1 MTHLKKSLA
10 VLLAFVMIFST
21 MSIAASA
28 FDATVDGGFDIGFTV
43 VMFRKDSTGNWIQTT
58 KAKPG
63 EELKAVLYIGSD
75 FYGSS
80 ANLPIVWDSE
90 YMSSKYEHGVN
101 ISSKIKYNGDYIV
114 ENGKNIASLYS
125 INANIYDETLKAQR
139 LTFLENYGVVER
151 GYFNTHDFLYT
162 LLMVREK
169 ENLQWNRDTWAV
181 EFEFTVND
189 NAYVRNSANYG
200 EVKVPT
206 ELACTPERAQ
216 LVAGTQYDF
225 FLDFPKGAPD
235 GTRADNT
242 SMYDY
247 NANLSTTPG
256 VISVFSDVKLNANG
270 GKFADNSASKNISGV
285 IGDTVTGL
293 FDNANVPTNGGKQFL
308 GWARTPDAENAM
320 TQEQLANFAYDYDE
334 QELFALWSDEVTNTS
349 WKYEVYKMVLVENG
363 DGTYRG
369 EYVQTPDYVS
379 PSTEVAVNTPINAPV
394 EPETGFVLDTEK
406 SVTGGVAQAG
416 SDNVLKVYYKRELHT
431 VTYYDEDGSIA
442 QKFTD
447 VPYGAPV
454 PAISDNNV
462 PTKEGHTLTWEP
474 TIPSRV
480 GTEDLAFTA
489 KFTPVTYTYTF
500 NANGGVFADGSVVKT
515 MLFNHGDATKAPDT
529 APTKEGY
536 VFTGWKQLDG
546 TAMPEKAVGD
556 LTLYAQY
563 EPATFTVSFD
573 SDGGSAVPSEDHKA
587 DEEIN
592 SFPTPTKD
600 NAIFVGWTYNGQRIS
615 YPFTMPASNI
625 TLKAAWEYM
634 GPITATLTYEFTGD
648 VPAGAETLLPAGGS
662 YEAGQNVTLADKPTF
677 DGYEFH
683 GWFYRGEQVSQI
695 MLPADGA
702 TVTGYWTEIPA
713 QKGTINFYD
722 GDKLLFTKTGNVGEQ
737 EAAPVPPT
745 KEGYTFVCWTD
756 ANGGEVTFPVTYTE
770 DTINVYAKWEASEL
784 TVTYYLAVGA
794 EDPLEVQT
802 YKTGDA
808 IIPATLPEG
817 SECDGWVDADGNPLP
832 AVMGTKSLVVY
843 PKNLTTKSY
852 NLTFDANGGHFG
864 DDETNT
870 SITSQVPY
878 GSEIKRPASPV
889 RDGYVFAGWE
899 PNVEAVMPNHDLTY
913 TAKWET
919 APVDGETYSAV
930 FLVDGEPHAQYVLK
944 EGDVI
949 PVPADP
955 QKFGYKFKGWEP
967 EVPSTMPA
975 HDVEFVA
982 TWEVDKEFVTVVI
995 GGVVISGAVI
1005 AAIAGIN
1012 ASIIAGIG
1020 IIGGII
1026 TITII
1031 AKNTYTVKYIV
1042 DGETYKTYKVLAGTK
1057 IPVPADPTKEG
1068 YVFDGWDPEVP
1079 DKMPAADQTF
1089 TAKWKAA
1096 ADDDIPATGSASAGL
1111 AAFGI
1116 ISAAAAAAY
1125 VITKKKKED

>member
-63 EELKAVLYIGSD
+63 EELKAVLFVDTDYYSNASTLAFAWNKD
-75 FYGSS
+75 Y
-80 ANLPIVWDSE
+80 
-90 YMSSKYEHGVN
+90 
-101 ISSKIKYNGDYIV
+101 ISSNLEYSINSFDKVKLNGDYASEV
-114 ENGKNIASLYS
+114 VSLYTQ
-125 INANIYDETLKAQR
+125 NAKLYSDVEKKNAFSFAEDYGY
-139 LTFLENYGVVER
+139 LEK
-151 GYFNTHDFLYT
+151 GYLDLHDILSVSVQQGGDTNF
-162 LLMVREK
+162 K
-169 ENLQWNRDTWAV
+169 WNGDTWAI
-181 EFEFTVND
+181 EINLTVND
-189 NAYVRNSANYG
+189 NAFVRNSANSG
-200 EVKVPT
+200 EVRVPD
-206 ELACTPERAQ
+206 ELAMSLDKANRM
-216 LVAGTQYDF
+216 AGTRYR
-225 FLDFPKGAPD
+225 FLINVPKGEEGGKAAEATPM
-235 GTRADNT
+235 R
-242 SMYDY
+242 MF
-247 NANLSTTPG
+247 NANITSTPG

-349 WKYEVYKMVLVENG
+349 WKYEVYKMVLVESG

-546 TAMPEKAVGD
+546 TAMPEKAIGD

-563 EPATFTVSFD
+563 EPDTFTVSFD
-573 SDGGSAVPSEDHKA
+573 SDGGSTVPSENHKA

-634 GPITATLTYEFTGD
+634 GPINATLTYEFTGD

-802 YKTGDA
+802 YETGDA
-808 IIPATLPEG
+808 IIPAALPEG
-817 SECDGWVDADGNPLP
+817 FECDGWVDADGNPLP

-843 PKNLTTKSY
+843 PKNLTPKSY

-870 SITSQVPY
+870 SITSQVLY
-878 GSEIKRPASPV
+878 GSEIKRPDSPV

-899 PNVEAVMPNHDLTY
+899 PNVEAEMPNHDLTY

-982 TWEVDKEFVTVVI
+982 TWEVDKEFVTVII
-995 GGVVISGAVI
+995 GGVVISGGVI

>member
-43 VMFRKDSTGNWIQTT
+43 VMFRKDSAGNWIQTT

-63 EELKAVLYIGSD
+63 EELKAVLFVDTDYYSNASTLAFAWNKD
-75 FYGSS
+75 Y
-80 ANLPIVWDSE
+80 
-90 YMSSKYEHGVN
+90 
-101 ISSKIKYNGDYIV
+101 ISSNLEYSINSFDKVKLNGDYASEV
-114 ENGKNIASLYS
+114 VSLYTQ
-125 INANIYDETLKAQR
+125 NAKLYSDVEKKNAFSFAEDYGY
-139 LTFLENYGVVER
+139 LEK
-151 GYFNTHDFLYT
+151 GYLDLHDILSVSVQQGGDTNF
-162 LLMVREK
+162 K
-169 ENLQWNRDTWAV
+169 WNGDTWAI
-181 EFEFTVND
+181 EINLTVND
-189 NAYVRNSANYG
+189 NAFVRNSANSG
-200 EVKVPT
+200 EVRVPD
-206 ELACTPERAQ
+206 EIAMSLDKANRM
-216 LVAGTQYDF
+216 AGTRYR
-225 FLDFPKGAPD
+225 FLINVPKGEEGGKAAKATPM
-235 GTRADNT
+235 R
-242 SMYDY
+242 MF
-247 NANLSTTPG
+247 NANITSTPG

-270 GKFADNSASKNISGV
+270 GKFADNSVSKNISGV

-500 NANGGVFADGSVVKT
+500 NANGGVFADGNVVKT

-600 NAIFVGWTYNGQRIS
+600 NAIFVGWIYNGQRIS

-648 VPAGAETLLPAGGS
+648 VPTGAETLLPAGGS

-802 YKTGDA
+802 YETGDA
-808 IIPATLPEG
+808 IIPAALPEG

-870 SITSQVPY
+870 SITSQVLY
-878 GSEIKRPASPV
+878 GSEIKRPDSPV

-899 PNVEAVMPNHDLTY
+899 PNVEAEMPNHDLTY

-930 FLVDGEPHAQYVLK
+930 FLVDGVPHAQYVLK

-982 TWEVDKEFVTVVI
+982 TWEVDKEFVTVII
-995 GGVVISGAVI
+995 GGVVISGGVI

>member
-63 EELKAVLYIGSD
+63 EELKAVLFVDTDYYSNASTLAFAWNKD
-75 FYGSS
+75 Y
-80 ANLPIVWDSE
+80 
-90 YMSSKYEHGVN
+90 
-101 ISSKIKYNGDYIV
+101 ISSNLEYSINSFDKVKLNGDYASEV
-114 ENGKNIASLYS
+114 VSLYTQ
-125 INANIYDETLKAQR
+125 NAKLYSDVEKKNAFSFAEDYGY
-139 LTFLENYGVVER
+139 LEK
-151 GYFNTHDFLYT
+151 GYLDLHDILSVSVQQGGDTNF
-162 LLMVREK
+162 K
-169 ENLQWNRDTWAV
+169 WNGDTWAI
-181 EFEFTVND
+181 EINLTVND
-189 NAYVRNSANYG
+189 NAFVRNSANSG
-200 EVKVPT
+200 EVRVPD
-206 ELACTPERAQ
+206 ELAMSLDKANRM
-216 LVAGTQYDF
+216 AGTRYR
-225 FLDFPKGAPD
+225 FLINVPKGEEGGKAAEATPM
-235 GTRADNT
+235 R
-242 SMYDY
+242 MF
-247 NANLSTTPG
+247 NANITSTPG

-293 FDNANVPTNGGKQFL
+293 FDNANVPTNSGKQFL

-546 TAMPEKAVGD
+546 TAMPEKATGD

-573 SDGGSAVPSEDHKA
+573 SDGGSTVPSEDHKA

-683 GWFYRGEQVSQI
+683 GWFYKGEQVSQI

-802 YKTGDA
+802 YETGDA
-808 IIPATLPEG
+808 IIPAALPEG
-817 SECDGWVDADGNPLP
+817 FECDGWVDADGNPLP

-843 PKNLTTKSY
+843 PKNLTPKSY

-870 SITSQVPY
+870 SITSQVLY
-878 GSEIKRPASPV
+878 GSEIKRPAPPV

-899 PNVEAVMPNHDLTY
+899 PNVEAEMPNHDLTY

-930 FLVDGEPHAQYVLK
+930 FLVDGVPHAQYVLK

-975 HDVEFVA
+975 HNVEFVA
-982 TWEVDKEFVTVVI
+982 TWEVDKEFITVVI
-995 GGVVISGAVI
+995 GGVVISGGVI

>member
-43 VMFRKDSTGNWIQTT
+43 VMFRKDSAGNWIQTT

-63 EELKAVLYIGSD
+63 EELKAVLFVDTDYYSNASTLAFAWNKD
-75 FYGSS
+75 Y
-80 ANLPIVWDSE
+80 
-90 YMSSKYEHGVN
+90 
-101 ISSKIKYNGDYIV
+101 ISSNLEYSINSFDKVKLNGDYASEV
-114 ENGKNIASLYS
+114 VSLYTQ
-125 INANIYDETLKAQR
+125 NAKLYSDVEKKNAFSFAEDYGY
-139 LTFLENYGVVER
+139 LEK
-151 GYFNTHDFLYT
+151 GYLDLHDILSVSVQQGGDTNF
-162 LLMVREK
+162 K
-169 ENLQWNRDTWAV
+169 WNGDTWAI
-181 EFEFTVND
+181 EINLTVND
-189 NAYVRNSANYG
+189 NAFVRNSANSG
-200 EVKVPT
+200 EVRVPD
-206 ELACTPERAQ
+206 ELAMSLDKANRM
-216 LVAGTQYDF
+216 AGTRYR
-225 FLDFPKGAPD
+225 FLINVPKGEEGGKAAEATPM
-235 GTRADNT
+235 R
-242 SMYDY
+242 MF
-247 NANLSTTPG
+247 NANITSTPG

-474 TIPSRV
+474 TIPARV

-500 NANGGVFADGSVVKT
+500 NANGGAFADGSVVKT

-634 GPITATLTYEFTGD
+634 GPINATLTYEFTGD
-648 VPAGAETLLPAGGS
+648 VPAGAEGLLPAGGS

-802 YKTGDA
+802 YETGDA
-808 IIPATLPEG
+808 IIPAALPEG
-817 SECDGWVDADGNPLP
+817 FECDGWVDADGNPLP

-843 PKNLTTKSY
+843 PKNLTPKSY

-870 SITSQVPY
+870 SITSQVLY
-878 GSEIKRPASPV
+878 GSEIKRPDSPV

-899 PNVEAVMPNHDLTY
+899 PNVEAEMPNHDLTY

-930 FLVDGEPHAQYVLK
+930 FLVDGVPHAQYVLK

-975 HDVEFVA
+975 HNVEFVA
-982 TWEVDKEFVTVVI
+982 TWEVDKEFVTVII
-995 GGVVISGAVI
+995 GGVVISGGVI

>member
-63 EELKAVLYIGSD
+63 EELKAVLFVDTDYYSNASTLAFAWNKD
-75 FYGSS
+75 Y
-80 ANLPIVWDSE
+80 
-90 YMSSKYEHGVN
+90 
-101 ISSKIKYNGDYIV
+101 ISSNLEYSINSFDKVKLNGDYASEV
-114 ENGKNIASLYS
+114 VSLYTQ
-125 INANIYDETLKAQR
+125 NAKLYSDEEKKNA
-139 LTFLENYGVVER
+139 FSFAEDYGYLEK
-151 GYFNTHDFLYT
+151 GYLDLHDILSVSVQQGGDTNF
-162 LLMVREK
+162 K
-169 ENLQWNRDTWAV
+169 WNGDTWAI
-181 EFEFTVND
+181 EINLTVND
-189 NAYVRNSANYG
+189 NAFVRNSSNSG
-200 EVKVPT
+200 EVRVPD
-206 ELACTPERAQ
+206 ELAMSLDKANRM
-216 LVAGTQYDF
+216 AGTRYR
-225 FLDFPKGAPD
+225 FLINVPKGEEGGKAAKATPM
-235 GTRADNT
+235 R
-242 SMYDY
+242 MF
-247 NANLSTTPG
+247 NANITSTPG
-256 VISVFSDVKLNANG
+256 IISVFSDVKLNANG
-270 GKFADNSASKNISGV
+270 GKFADNSVSKNISGV

-500 NANGGVFADGSVVKT
+500 NANGGVFADGNVVKT

-713 QKGTINFYD
+713 QKGTFNFYD

-802 YKTGDA
+802 YETGDA

-817 SECDGWVDADGNPLP
+817 YECDGWVDADGNPLP

-870 SITSQVPY
+870 SITSQVRY

-982 TWEVDKEFVTVVI
+982 TWEVDKEFVTVII
-995 GGVVISGAVI
+995 GGVVISGGVI

>member
-63 EELKAVLYIGSD
+63 EELKAVLFVDTDYYSNVSTLAFAWNKD
-75 FYGSS
+75 Y
-80 ANLPIVWDSE
+80 
-90 YMSSKYEHGVN
+90 
-101 ISSKIKYNGDYIV
+101 ISSNLEYSINSFDKVKLNGDYASGV
-114 ENGKNIASLYS
+114 VSLYTQ
-125 INANIYDETLKAQR
+125 NAKLYSDVEKKNAFSFAEDYGY
-139 LTFLENYGVVER
+139 LEK
-151 GYFNTHDFLYT
+151 GYLDLHDILSVSVQQGGDTNF
-162 LLMVREK
+162 K
-169 ENLQWNRDTWAV
+169 WNGDTWAI
-181 EFEFTVND
+181 EINLTVND
-189 NAYVRNSANYG
+189 NAFVRNSANSG
-200 EVKVPT
+200 EVRVPD
-206 ELACTPERAQ
+206 ELAMSLDKENQ
-216 LVAGTQYDF
+216 IAGTKNR
-225 FLDFPKGAPD
+225 FLINVPKGEEGGKAAKATPM
-235 GTRADNT
+235 R
-242 SMYDY
+242 MF
-247 NANLSTTPG
+247 NANITSTPG

-546 TAMPEKAVGD
+546 TAMPEKATGD

-683 GWFYRGEQVSQI
+683 GWFYKGEQVSQI

-802 YKTGDA
+802 YETGDA
-808 IIPATLPEG
+808 IIPAALPEG
-817 SECDGWVDADGNPLP
+817 FECDGWVDADGNPLP

-843 PKNLTTKSY
+843 PKNLTPKSY

-870 SITSQVPY
+870 SITSQVLY
-878 GSEIKRPASPV
+878 GSEIKRPAPPV

-899 PNVEAVMPNHDLTY
+899 PNVEAEMPNHDLTY

-930 FLVDGEPHAQYVLK
+930 FLVDGVPHAQYVLK

-982 TWEVDKEFVTVVI
+982 TWEVDKEFVTVII

>member
-63 EELKAVLYIGSD
+63 EELKAVLFVDTDYYSNASTLAFAWNKD
-75 FYGSS
+75 Y
-80 ANLPIVWDSE
+80 
-90 YMSSKYEHGVN
+90 
-101 ISSKIKYNGDYIV
+101 ISSNLEYSINSFDKVKLNGDYASEV
-114 ENGKNIASLYS
+114 VSLYTQ
-125 INANIYDETLKAQR
+125 NAKLYSDVEKKNAFSFAEDYGY
-139 LTFLENYGVVER
+139 LEK
-151 GYFNTHDFLYT
+151 GYLDLHDILSVSVQQGGDTNF
-162 LLMVREK
+162 K
-169 ENLQWNRDTWAV
+169 WNGDTWAI
-181 EFEFTVND
+181 EINLTVND
-189 NAYVRNSANYG
+189 NAFVRNSANSG
-200 EVKVPT
+200 EVRVPD
-206 ELACTPERAQ
+206 ELAMSLDKANRM
-216 LVAGTQYDF
+216 AGTRYR
-225 FLDFPKGAPD
+225 FLINVPKGEEGGKAAEATPM
-235 GTRADNT
+235 R
-242 SMYDY
+242 MF
-247 NANLSTTPG
+247 NANITSTPG

-474 TIPSRV
+474 TIPPRV

-634 GPITATLTYEFTGD
+634 GPINATLTYEFTGD

-722 GDKLLFTKTGNVGEQ
+722 GDQLLFTKTGNVGEQ

-770 DTINVYAKWEASEL
+770 NTINVYAKWEASEL
-784 TVTYYLAVGA
+784 TVTYYLAIGA

-802 YKTGDA
+802 YETGDA
-808 IIPATLPEG
+808 IIPAALPEG
-817 SECDGWVDADGNPLP
+817 YECDGWVDADGNPLP

-870 SITSQVPY
+870 SITSQVLY
-878 GSEIKRPASPV
+878 GSEIKRPDSPV

-930 FLVDGEPHAQYVLK
+930 FLVDGVPHAQYVLK

-982 TWEVDKEFVTVVI
+982 TWEVDKEFVTVII
-995 GGVVISGAVI
+995 GGVVISGGVI

>member
-43 VMFRKDSTGNWIQTT
+43 VIFRKDSTGNWIQTT

-63 EELKAVLYIGSD
+63 EELKAVLFVDTDYYSNASTLAFAWNKD
-75 FYGSS
+75 Y
-80 ANLPIVWDSE
+80 
-90 YMSSKYEHGVN
+90 
-101 ISSKIKYNGDYIV
+101 ISSNLEYSINSFDKVKLNGDYASEV
-114 ENGKNIASLYS
+114 VSLYTQ
-125 INANIYDETLKAQR
+125 NAKLYSDEEKKNA
-139 LTFLENYGVVER
+139 FSFAEDYGYLEK
-151 GYFNTHDFLYT
+151 GYLDLHDILSVSVQQGGDTNF
-162 LLMVREK
+162 K
-169 ENLQWNRDTWAV
+169 WNGDTWAI
-181 EFEFTVND
+181 EINLTVND
-189 NAYVRNSANYG
+189 NAFVRNSSNSG
-200 EVKVPT
+200 EVRVPD
-206 ELACTPERAQ
+206 ELAMSLDKANRM
-216 LVAGTQYDF
+216 AGTRYR
-225 FLDFPKGAPD
+225 FLINVPKGEEGGKAAKATPM
-235 GTRADNT
+235 R
-242 SMYDY
+242 MF
-247 NANLSTTPG
+247 NANITSTPG

-270 GKFADNSASKNISGV
+270 GKFADNSVSKNISGV

-500 NANGGVFADGSVVKT
+500 NANGGVFADGNVVKT

-536 VFTGWKQLDG
+536 VFTGWKQLDS

-802 YKTGDA
+802 YETGDA

-870 SITSQVPY
+870 SITSQVRY

-995 GGVVISGAVI
+995 GGVVISGGVI

>member
-43 VMFRKDSTGNWIQTT
+43 VMFRKDSTGNWIQTN

-63 EELKAVLYIGSD
+63 EELKAVLFVDTDYYSNASTLAFAWNKD
-75 FYGSS
+75 Y
-80 ANLPIVWDSE
+80 
-90 YMSSKYEHGVN
+90 
-101 ISSKIKYNGDYIV
+101 ISSNLEYSINSFDKVKLNGDYASEV
-114 ENGKNIASLYS
+114 VSLYTQ
-125 INANIYDETLKAQR
+125 NAKLYSDVEKKNAFSFAEDYGY
-139 LTFLENYGVVER
+139 LEK
-151 GYFNTHDFLYT
+151 GYLDLHDILSVSVQQGGDTNF
-162 LLMVREK
+162 K
-169 ENLQWNRDTWAV
+169 WNGDTWAI
-181 EFEFTVND
+181 EINLTVND
-189 NAYVRNSANYG
+189 NAFVRNSANSG
-200 EVKVPT
+200 EVRVPD
-206 ELACTPERAQ
+206 ELAMSLDKANRM
-216 LVAGTQYDF
+216 AGTRYR
-225 FLDFPKGAPD
+225 FLINVPKGEEGGKAAEATPM
-235 GTRADNT
+235 R
-242 SMYDY
+242 MF
-247 NANLSTTPG
+247 NANITSTPG

-394 EPETGFVLDTEK
+394 EPETGFVLDAEK

-474 TIPSRV
+474 TIPARV

-573 SDGGSAVPSEDHKA
+573 SDGGSTVPSENHKA

-683 GWFYRGEQVSQI
+683 GWFYKGEQVSQI

-802 YKTGDA
+802 YETGDA
-808 IIPATLPEG
+808 IIPAALPEG
-817 SECDGWVDADGNPLP
+817 FECDGWVDADGNPLP

-843 PKNLTTKSY
+843 PKNLTPKSY

-870 SITSQVPY
+870 SITSQVLY
-878 GSEIKRPASPV
+878 GSEIKRPAPPV

-899 PNVEAVMPNHDLTY
+899 PNVEAEMPNHDLTY

-930 FLVDGEPHAQYVLK
+930 FLVDGVPHAQYVLK

-975 HDVEFVA
+975 HNVEFVA
-982 TWEVDKEFVTVVI
+982 TWEVDKEFITVVI
-995 GGVVISGAVI
+995 GGVVISGGVI

>member
-63 EELKAVLYIGSD
+63 EELKAVLFVDTDYYSNASTLAFAWNKD
-75 FYGSS
+75 Y
-80 ANLPIVWDSE
+80 
-90 YMSSKYEHGVN
+90 
-101 ISSKIKYNGDYIV
+101 ISSNLEYSINSFDKVKLNGDYASEV
-114 ENGKNIASLYS
+114 VSLYTQ
-125 INANIYDETLKAQR
+125 NAKLYSDEEKKNA
-139 LTFLENYGVVER
+139 FSFAEDYGYLEK
-151 GYFNTHDFLYT
+151 GYLDLHDILSVSVQQGGDTNF
-162 LLMVREK
+162 K
-169 ENLQWNRDTWAV
+169 WNGDTWAI
-181 EFEFTVND
+181 EINLTVND
-189 NAYVRNSANYG
+189 NAFVRNSSNSG
-200 EVKVPT
+200 EVRVPD
-206 ELACTPERAQ
+206 ELAMSLDKANRM
-216 LVAGTQYDF
+216 AGTRYR
-225 FLDFPKGAPD
+225 FLINVPKGEEGGKAAKATPM
-235 GTRADNT
+235 R
-242 SMYDY
+242 MF
-247 NANLSTTPG
+247 NANITSTPG
-256 VISVFSDVKLNANG
+256 IISVFSDVKLNANG
-270 GKFADNSASKNISGV
+270 GKFADNSVSKNISGV

-500 NANGGVFADGSVVKT
+500 NTNGGVFADGNVVKT

-573 SDGGSAVPSEDHKA
+573 SDGGSTVPSEDHKA

-634 GPITATLTYEFTGD
+634 GPINATLTYEFTGD
-648 VPAGAETLLPAGGS
+648 VPAGAETLLPVGGS

-695 MLPADGA
+695 VLPADGA

-802 YKTGDA
+802 YETGDA

-870 SITSQVPY
+870 SITSQVRY

-982 TWEVDKEFVTVVI
+982 TWEVDKEFITVVI
-995 GGVVISGAVI
+995 GGVVISGGVI

>member
-43 VMFRKDSTGNWIQTT
+43 VMFRKDSAGNWIQTT

-63 EELKAVLYIGSD
+63 EELKAVLFVDTDYYSNASTLAFAWNKD
-75 FYGSS
+75 Y
-80 ANLPIVWDSE
+80 
-90 YMSSKYEHGVN
+90 
-101 ISSKIKYNGDYIV
+101 ISSNLEYSINSFDKVKLNGDYASEV
-114 ENGKNIASLYS
+114 VSLYTQ
-125 INANIYDETLKAQR
+125 NAKLYSDVEKKNAFSFAEDYGY
-139 LTFLENYGVVER
+139 LEK
-151 GYFNTHDFLYT
+151 GYLDLHDILSVSVQQGGDTNF
-162 LLMVREK
+162 K
-169 ENLQWNRDTWAV
+169 WNGDTWAI
-181 EFEFTVND
+181 EINLTVND
-189 NAYVRNSANYG
+189 NAFVRNSANSG
-200 EVKVPT
+200 EVRVPD
-206 ELACTPERAQ
+206 ELAMSLDKANRM
-216 LVAGTQYDF
+216 AGTRYR
-225 FLDFPKGAPD
+225 FLINVPKGEEGGKAAKATPM
-235 GTRADNT
+235 R
-242 SMYDY
+242 MF
-247 NANLSTTPG
+247 NANITSTPG

-270 GKFADNSASKNISGV
+270 GKFADNSVSKNISGV

-500 NANGGVFADGSVVKT
+500 NANGGVFADGNVVKT

-600 NAIFVGWTYNGQRIS
+600 NAIFVGWIYNGQRIS

-634 GPITATLTYEFTGD
+634 GPINATLTYEFTGD

-722 GDKLLFTKTGNVGEQ
+722 GDQLLFTKTGNVGEQ

-770 DTINVYAKWEASEL
+770 NTINVYAKWEASEL
-784 TVTYYLAVGA
+784 TVTYYLAIGA

-802 YKTGDA
+802 YETGDA
-808 IIPATLPEG
+808 IIPAALPEG

-955 QKFGYKFKGWEP
+955 QKFGYKFKCWEP

-982 TWEVDKEFVTVVI
+982 TWEVDKEFVTVII
-995 GGVVISGAVI
+995 GGVVISGGVI

>member
-63 EELKAVLYIGSD
+63 EELKAVLFVDTDYYSNASTLAFAWNKD
-75 FYGSS
+75 Y
-80 ANLPIVWDSE
+80 
-90 YMSSKYEHGVN
+90 
-101 ISSKIKYNGDYIV
+101 ISSNLEYGINSFDKVKLNGDYASGV
-114 ENGKNIASLYS
+114 VSLYTQ
-125 INANIYDETLKAQR
+125 NANLYSDVEKKNA
-139 LTFLENYGVVER
+139 FSFAEDYGYLEK
-151 GYFNTHDFLYT
+151 GYLDLHDILSVSVQQGGDTNF
-162 LLMVREK
+162 K
-169 ENLQWNRDTWAV
+169 WNGDTWAI
-181 EFEFTVND
+181 EINLTVND
-189 NAYVRNSANYG
+189 NAFVRNSANSG
-200 EVKVPT
+200 EVRVPD
-206 ELACTPERAQ
+206 ELAMSLDKANRI
-216 LVAGTQYDF
+216 AGTRYR
-225 FLDFPKGAPD
+225 FLINVPKGEEGGRGAEATPM
-235 GTRADNT
+235 R
-242 SMYDY
+242 MF
-247 NANLSTTPG
+247 NANITSTPG

-500 NANGGVFADGSVVKT
+500 NANGGAFADGSVVKT

-573 SDGGSAVPSEDHKA
+573 SDGGSTVPSEDHKA

-634 GPITATLTYEFTGD
+634 GPINATLTYEFTGD
-648 VPAGAETLLPAGGS
+648 VPTGAETLLPAGGS

-722 GDKLLFTKTGNVGEQ
+722 GDQLLFTKTGNVGEQ

-802 YKTGDA
+802 YETGDA
-808 IIPATLPEG
+808 IIPAALPEG
-817 SECDGWVDADGNPLP
+817 FEFDGWVDADGNPLP

-870 SITSQVPY
+870 SITSQVLY
-878 GSEIKRPASPV
+878 GSEIKRPDSPV

-899 PNVEAVMPNHDLTY
+899 PNVEAEMPNHDLTY

-930 FLVDGEPHAQYVLK
+930 FLVDGVPHAQYVLK

-975 HDVEFVA
+975 HNVEFVA
-982 TWEVDKEFVTVVI
+982 TWEVDKEFVTVII
-995 GGVVISGAVI
+995 GGVVISGGVI

>member
-43 VMFRKDSTGNWIQTT
+43 VMFRKDSAGNWIQTT

-63 EELKAVLYIGSD
+63 EELKAVLFVDTDYYSNASTLAFAWNKD
-75 FYGSS
+75 Y
-80 ANLPIVWDSE
+80 
-90 YMSSKYEHGVN
+90 
-101 ISSKIKYNGDYIV
+101 ISSNLEYGINSFDKVKLNGDYASGV
-114 ENGKNIASLYS
+114 VSLYTQ
-125 INANIYDETLKAQR
+125 NANLYSDVEKKNA
-139 LTFLENYGVVER
+139 FSFAEDYGYLEK
-151 GYFNTHDFLYT
+151 GYLDLHDILSVSVQQGGDTNF
-162 LLMVREK
+162 K
-169 ENLQWNRDTWAV
+169 WNGDTWAI
-181 EFEFTVND
+181 EINLTVND
-189 NAYVRNSANYG
+189 NAFVRNSANSG
-200 EVKVPT
+200 EVRVPD
-206 ELACTPERAQ
+206 ELAMSLDKANRI
-216 LVAGTQYDF
+216 AGTRYR
-225 FLDFPKGAPD
+225 FLINVPKGEEGGRGAEATPM
-235 GTRADNT
+235 R
-242 SMYDY
+242 MF
-247 NANLSTTPG
+247 NANITSTPG

-474 TIPSRV
+474 TIPARV

-500 NANGGVFADGSVVKT
+500 NANGGAFADGSVVKT

-546 TAMPEKAVGD
+546 TAMPEKATGD

-573 SDGGSAVPSEDHKA
+573 SDGGSTVPSEEHKYN
-587 DEEIN
+587 EEIN
-592 SFPTPTKD
+592 DFPTPTKD

-634 GPITATLTYEFTGD
+634 GPINATLTYEFTGD
-648 VPAGAETLLPAGGS
+648 VPAGAEGLLPASGS
-662 YEAGQNVTLADKPTF
+662 YEAGQVVTLADKPTF

-683 GWFYRGEQVSQI
+683 GWFYRNEQVSQI

-713 QKGTINFYD
+713 QKGAINFYD

-770 DTINVYAKWEASEL
+770 DTINVYAKWKASEL

-802 YKTGDA
+802 YETGDA
-808 IIPATLPEG
+808 IIPAALPEG

-919 APVDGETYSAV
+919 APVVGETYSAV
-930 FLVDGEPHAQYVLK
+930 FIVDGEPHAQYVLK

-995 GGVVISGAVI
+995 GGVIISGGVI

-1012 ASIIAGIG
+1012 ASIIAGIA

-1026 TITII
+1026 TITVI

-1096 ADDDIPATGSASAGL
+1096 ADDDIPSTGSASAGL

-1125 VITKKKKED
+1125 VMTKKKKED

>member
-63 EELKAVLYIGSD
+63 EELKAVLFVDTDYYSNVSTLAFAWNKD
-75 FYGSS
+75 Y
-80 ANLPIVWDSE
+80 
-90 YMSSKYEHGVN
+90 
-101 ISSKIKYNGDYIV
+101 ISSNLEYSINSFDKVKLNGDYASGV
-114 ENGKNIASLYS
+114 VSLYTQ
-125 INANIYDETLKAQR
+125 NAKLYSDVEKKNAFSFAEDYGY
-139 LTFLENYGVVER
+139 LEK
-151 GYFNTHDFLYT
+151 GYLDLHDILSVSVQQGGDTNF
-162 LLMVREK
+162 K
-169 ENLQWNRDTWAV
+169 WNGDTWAI
-181 EFEFTVND
+181 EINLTVND
-189 NAYVRNSANYG
+189 NAFVRNSANSG
-200 EVKVPT
+200 EVRVPD
-206 ELACTPERAQ
+206 ELAMSLDKENQ
-216 LVAGTQYDF
+216 IAGTKNR
-225 FLDFPKGAPD
+225 FLINVPKGEEGGKAAKATPM
-235 GTRADNT
+235 R
-242 SMYDY
+242 MF
-247 NANLSTTPG
+247 NANITSTPG

-474 TIPSRV
+474 TIPARV

-500 NANGGVFADGSVVKT
+500 NANGGVFADGNVVKT

-722 GDKLLFTKTGNVGEQ
+722 GDRLLFTKTGNVGEQ

-802 YKTGDA
+802 YETGDA

-870 SITSQVPY
+870 SITSQVLY
-878 GSEIKRPASPV
+878 GSEIKRPAPPV

-930 FLVDGEPHAQYVLK
+930 FLVDGVPHAQYVLK

-975 HDVEFVA
+975 HNVEFVA

>member
-43 VMFRKDSTGNWIQTT
+43 VMFRKDSAGNWIQTT

-63 EELKAVLYIGSD
+63 EELKAVLFVDTDYYSNASTLAFAWNKD
-75 FYGSS
+75 Y
-80 ANLPIVWDSE
+80 
-90 YMSSKYEHGVN
+90 
-101 ISSKIKYNGDYIV
+101 ISSNLEYGINSFDKVKLNGDYASGV
-114 ENGKNIASLYS
+114 VSLYTQ
-125 INANIYDETLKAQR
+125 NANLYSDVEKKNA
-139 LTFLENYGVVER
+139 FSFAEDYGYLEK
-151 GYFNTHDFLYT
+151 GYLDLHDILSVSVQQGGDTNF
-162 LLMVREK
+162 K
-169 ENLQWNRDTWAV
+169 WNGDTWAI
-181 EFEFTVND
+181 EINLTVND
-189 NAYVRNSANYG
+189 NAFVRNSANSG
-200 EVKVPT
+200 EVRVPD
-206 ELACTPERAQ
+206 ELAMSLDKANRI
-216 LVAGTQYDF
+216 AGTRYR
-225 FLDFPKGAPD
+225 FLINVPKGEEGGRGAEATPM
-235 GTRADNT
+235 R
-242 SMYDY
+242 MF
-247 NANLSTTPG
+247 NANITSTPG

-474 TIPSRV
+474 TIPARV

-500 NANGGVFADGSVVKT
+500 NANGGAFVDGSVVKT

-546 TAMPEKAVGD
+546 TAMPEKATGD

-573 SDGGSAVPSEDHKA
+573 SDGGSTVPSEEHKYN
-587 DEEIN
+587 EEIN
-592 SFPTPTKD
+592 GFPTPTKD

-634 GPITATLTYEFTGD
+634 GPINATLTYEFTGD
-648 VPAGAETLLPAGGS
+648 VPAGAEGLLPASGS
-662 YEAGQNVTLADKPTF
+662 YEAGQVVTLADKPTL

-683 GWFYRGEQVSQI
+683 GWFYRNEQVSQI

-770 DTINVYAKWEASEL
+770 DTINVYAKWKASEL

-802 YKTGDA
+802 YETGDA
-808 IIPATLPEG
+808 IIPAALPEG

-919 APVDGETYSAV
+919 APVVGETYSAV
-930 FLVDGEPHAQYVLK
+930 FIADGEPHAQYVLK

-975 HDVEFVA
+975 HNVEFVA

-995 GGVVISGAVI
+995 GGVIISGGVI

-1012 ASIIAGIG
+1012 ASIIAGIA

-1026 TITII
+1026 TITVI

-1125 VITKKKKED
+1125 VMTKKKKED

>member
-63 EELKAVLYIGSD
+63 EELKAVLFVDTDYYSNASTLAFAWNKD
-75 FYGSS
+75 Y
-80 ANLPIVWDSE
+80 
-90 YMSSKYEHGVN
+90 
-101 ISSKIKYNGDYIV
+101 ISSNLEYSINSFDKVKLNGDYASEV
-114 ENGKNIASLYS
+114 VSLYTQ
-125 INANIYDETLKAQR
+125 NAKLYSDEEKKNA
-139 LTFLENYGVVER
+139 FSFAEDYGYLEK
-151 GYFNTHDFLYT
+151 GYLDLHDILSVSVQQGGDTNF
-162 LLMVREK
+162 K
-169 ENLQWNRDTWAV
+169 WNGDTWAI
-181 EFEFTVND
+181 EINLTVND
-189 NAYVRNSANYG
+189 NAFVRNSSNSG
-200 EVKVPT
+200 EVRVPD
-206 ELACTPERAQ
+206 ELAMSLDKANRM
-216 LVAGTQYDF
+216 AGTRYR
-225 FLDFPKGAPD
+225 FLINVPKGEEGGKAAKATPM
-235 GTRADNT
+235 R
-242 SMYDY
+242 MF
-247 NANLSTTPG
+247 NANITSTPG

-293 FDNANVPTNGGKQFL
+293 FDNANVPTNSGKQFL

-500 NANGGVFADGSVVKT
+500 NANGGVFADGNVVKT

-600 NAIFVGWTYNGQRIS
+600 NAIFVGWTYNGQRIN

-634 GPITATLTYEFTGD
+634 GPINATLTYEFTGD

-722 GDKLLFTKTGNVGEQ
+722 GDQLLFTKTGNVGEQ

-802 YKTGDA
+802 YETGDA
-808 IIPATLPEG
+808 IIPAALPEG
-817 SECDGWVDADGNPLP
+817 FECDGWADADGNPLP

-870 SITSQVPY
+870 SITSQVRY
-878 GSEIKRPASPV
+878 GSEIKRPDSPV

-899 PNVEAVMPNHDLTY
+899 PNVEAEMPNHDLTY

-982 TWEVDKEFVTVVI
+982 TWEVDKEFVTVII
-995 GGVVISGAVI
+995 GGVVISGGVI

>member
-43 VMFRKDSTGNWIQTT
+43 VMFRKDSAGNWIQTT

-63 EELKAVLYIGSD
+63 EELKAVLFVDTDYYSNASTLAFAWNKD
-75 FYGSS
+75 Y
-80 ANLPIVWDSE
+80 
-90 YMSSKYEHGVN
+90 
-101 ISSKIKYNGDYIV
+101 ISSNLEYSINSFDKVKLNGDYASEV
-114 ENGKNIASLYS
+114 VSLYTQ
-125 INANIYDETLKAQR
+125 NAKLYSDVEKKNAFSFAEDYGY
-139 LTFLENYGVVER
+139 LEK
-151 GYFNTHDFLYT
+151 GYLDLHDILSVSVQQGGDTNF
-162 LLMVREK
+162 K
-169 ENLQWNRDTWAV
+169 WNGDTWAI
-181 EFEFTVND
+181 EINLTVND
-189 NAYVRNSANYG
+189 NAFVRNSANSG
-200 EVKVPT
+200 EVRVPD
-206 ELACTPERAQ
+206 ELAMSLDKANRM
-216 LVAGTQYDF
+216 AGTRYR
-225 FLDFPKGAPD
+225 FLINVPKGEEGGKAAEATPM
-235 GTRADNT
+235 R
-242 SMYDY
+242 MF
-247 NANLSTTPG
+247 NANITSTPG

-293 FDNANVPTNGGKQFL
+293 FDNANVPTNSGKQFL

-369 EYVQTPDYVS
+369 EYVQTPDFVS

-474 TIPSRV
+474 TIPTRV

-500 NANGGVFADGSVVKT
+500 NANGGVFADGNVVKT

-648 VPAGAETLLPAGGS
+648 VPAGAEGLLPAGGS

-683 GWFYRGEQVSQI
+683 GWFYKGEQVSQI

-722 GDKLLFTKTGNVGEQ
+722 GDQLLFTKTGNVGEQ

-770 DTINVYAKWEASEL
+770 NTINVYAKWEASEL
-784 TVTYYLAVGA
+784 TVTYYLAIGA

-802 YKTGDA
+802 YETGDA
-808 IIPATLPEG
+808 IIPAALPEG
-817 SECDGWVDADGNPLP
+817 YECDGWVDADGNPLP

-843 PKNLTTKSY
+843 PKNLTPKSY

-870 SITSQVPY
+870 SITSQVLY

-975 HDVEFVA
+975 HNVEFVA
-982 TWEVDKEFVTVVI
+982 TWEVDKEFVTVII
-995 GGVVISGAVI
+995 GGVVISGGVI

>member
-43 VMFRKDSTGNWIQTT
+43 VMFRKDSAGNWIQTT

-63 EELKAVLYIGSD
+63 EELKAVLFVDTDYYSNASTLAFAWNKD
-75 FYGSS
+75 Y
-80 ANLPIVWDSE
+80 
-90 YMSSKYEHGVN
+90 
-101 ISSKIKYNGDYIV
+101 ISSNLEYSINSFDKVKLNGDYASEV
-114 ENGKNIASLYS
+114 VSLYTQ
-125 INANIYDETLKAQR
+125 NAKLYSDVEKKNAFSFAEDYGY
-139 LTFLENYGVVER
+139 LEK
-151 GYFNTHDFLYT
+151 GYLDLHDILSVSVQQGGDTNF
-162 LLMVREK
+162 K
-169 ENLQWNRDTWAV
+169 WNGDTWAI
-181 EFEFTVND
+181 EINLTVND
-189 NAYVRNSANYG
+189 NAFVRNSANSG
-200 EVKVPT
+200 EVRVPD
-206 ELACTPERAQ
+206 ELAMSLDKANRM
-216 LVAGTQYDF
+216 AGTRYR
-225 FLDFPKGAPD
+225 FLINVPKGEEGGKAAEATPM
-235 GTRADNT
+235 R
-242 SMYDY
+242 MF
-247 NANLSTTPG
+247 NANITSTPG

-447 VPYGAPV
+447 IPYGAPV

-500 NANGGVFADGSVVKT
+500 NANGGVFADGNVVKT

-634 GPITATLTYEFTGD
+634 GPINATLTYEFTGD
-648 VPAGAETLLPAGGS
+648 VPAGAETLLPASGS
-662 YEAGQNVTLADKPTF
+662 YEAGQVVTLADKPTF

-722 GDKLLFTKTGNVGEQ
+722 GDQLLFTKTGNVGEQ

-770 DTINVYAKWEASEL
+770 NTINVYAKWEASEL
-784 TVTYYLAVGA
+784 TVTYYLAIGA

-802 YKTGDA
+802 YETGDA
-808 IIPATLPEG
+808 IIPAALPEG

-870 SITSQVPY
+870 SITSQVLY
-878 GSEIKRPASPV
+878 GSEIKRPDSPV

-975 HDVEFVA
+975 HNVEFVA
-982 TWEVDKEFVTVVI
+982 TWEVDKEFVTVII
-995 GGVVISGAVI
+995 GGVVISGGVI

>member
-63 EELKAVLYIGSD
+63 EELKAVLFVDTDYYSNASTLAFAWNKD
-75 FYGSS
+75 Y
-80 ANLPIVWDSE
+80 
-90 YMSSKYEHGVN
+90 
-101 ISSKIKYNGDYIV
+101 ISSNLEYSINSFDKVKLNGDYASEV
-114 ENGKNIASLYS
+114 VSLYTQ
-125 INANIYDETLKAQR
+125 NAKLYSDVEKKNAFSFAEDYGY
-139 LTFLENYGVVER
+139 LEK
-151 GYFNTHDFLYT
+151 GYLDLHDILSVSVQQGGDTNF
-162 LLMVREK
+162 K
-169 ENLQWNRDTWAV
+169 WNGDTWAI
-181 EFEFTVND
+181 EINLTVND
-189 NAYVRNSANYG
+189 NAFVRNSANSG
-200 EVKVPT
+200 EVRVPD
-206 ELACTPERAQ
+206 ELAMSLDKANRM
-216 LVAGTQYDF
+216 AGTRYR
-225 FLDFPKGAPD
+225 FLINVPKGEEGGKAAEATPM
-235 GTRADNT
+235 R
-242 SMYDY
+242 MF
-247 NANLSTTPG
+247 NANITSTPG

-500 NANGGVFADGSVVKT
+500 NANGGVFADGNVVKT

-634 GPITATLTYEFTGD
+634 GPINATLTYEFTGD

-802 YKTGDA
+802 YETGDA
-808 IIPATLPEG
+808 IIPAALPEG
-817 SECDGWVDADGNPLP
+817 FECDGWVDADGNPLP

-870 SITSQVPY
+870 SITSQVLY
-878 GSEIKRPASPV
+878 GSEIKRPDSPV

-899 PNVEAVMPNHDLTY
+899 PNVEAEMPNHDLTY

-930 FLVDGEPHAQYVLK
+930 FLVDGVPHAQYVLK

-982 TWEVDKEFVTVVI
+982 TWEVDKEFVTVII
-995 GGVVISGAVI
+995 GGVVISGGVI

>member
-63 EELKAVLYIGSD
+63 EELKAVLFVDTDYYSNASTLAFAWNKD
-75 FYGSS
+75 Y
-80 ANLPIVWDSE
+80 
-90 YMSSKYEHGVN
+90 
-101 ISSKIKYNGDYIV
+101 ISSNLEYSINSFDKVKLNGDYASEV
-114 ENGKNIASLYS
+114 VSLYTQ
-125 INANIYDETLKAQR
+125 NAKLYSDVEKKNAFSFAEDYGY
-139 LTFLENYGVVER
+139 LEK
-151 GYFNTHDFLYT
+151 GYLDLHDILSVSVQQGGDTNF
-162 LLMVREK
+162 K
-169 ENLQWNRDTWAV
+169 WNGDTWAI
-181 EFEFTVND
+181 EINLTVND
-189 NAYVRNSANYG
+189 NAFVRNSANSG
-200 EVKVPT
+200 EVRVPD
-206 ELACTPERAQ
+206 ELAMSLDKANRM
-216 LVAGTQYDF
+216 AGTRYR
-225 FLDFPKGAPD
+225 FLINVPKGDEGGKAAEATPM
-235 GTRADNT
+235 R
-242 SMYDY
+242 MF
-247 NANLSTTPG
+247 NANITSTPG

-320 TQEQLANFAYDYDE
+320 TQDQLANFAYDYDE

-500 NANGGVFADGSVVKT
+500 NANGGVFADGNVVKT

-600 NAIFVGWTYNGQRIS
+600 NAIFVGWIYNGQRIS

-634 GPITATLTYEFTGD
+634 GPINATLTYEFTGD

-722 GDKLLFTKTGNVGEQ
+722 GDQLLFTKTGNVGEQ

-770 DTINVYAKWEASEL
+770 NTINVYAKWEASEL
-784 TVTYYLAVGA
+784 TVTYYLAIGA

-802 YKTGDA
+802 YETGDA
-808 IIPATLPEG
+808 IIPAALPEG

-955 QKFGYKFKGWEP
+955 QKFGYKFKCWEP

-995 GGVVISGAVI
+995 GGVVISGGVI

>member
-63 EELKAVLYIGSD
+63 EELKAVLFVDTDYYSNVSTLAFAWNKD
-75 FYGSS
+75 Y
-80 ANLPIVWDSE
+80 
-90 YMSSKYEHGVN
+90 
-101 ISSKIKYNGDYIV
+101 ISSNLEYSINSFDKVKLNGDYASGV
-114 ENGKNIASLYS
+114 VSLYTQ
-125 INANIYDETLKAQR
+125 NAKLYSDVEKKNAFSFAEDYGY
-139 LTFLENYGVVER
+139 LEK
-151 GYFNTHDFLYT
+151 GYLDLHDILSVSVQQGGDTNF
-162 LLMVREK
+162 K
-169 ENLQWNRDTWAV
+169 WNGDTWAI
-181 EFEFTVND
+181 EINLTVND
-189 NAYVRNSANYG
+189 NEFVRNSANSG
-200 EVKVPT
+200 EVRVPD
-206 ELACTPERAQ
+206 ELAMSLDKENQ
-216 LVAGTQYDF
+216 IAGTKNR
-225 FLDFPKGAPD
+225 FLINVPKGEEGGKAAKATPM
-235 GTRADNT
+235 R
-242 SMYDY
+242 MF
-247 NANLSTTPG
+247 NANITSTPG

-379 PSTEVAVNTPINAPV
+379 LSTEVAVNTPINAPV

-474 TIPSRV
+474 TIPARV

-573 SDGGSAVPSEDHKA
+573 SDGGSTVPSEDHKA

-634 GPITATLTYEFTGD
+634 GPINATLTYEFTGD
-648 VPAGAETLLPAGGS
+648 VPAGAETLLPASGS

-683 GWFYRGEQVSQI
+683 GWFYKGEQVSQI

-802 YKTGDA
+802 YETGDA
-808 IIPATLPEG
+808 IIPAALPEG
-817 SECDGWVDADGNPLP
+817 FECDGWVDADGNPLP

-843 PKNLTTKSY
+843 PKNLTPKSY

-870 SITSQVPY
+870 SITSQVLY
-878 GSEIKRPASPV
+878 GSEIKRPDSPV

-899 PNVEAVMPNHDLTY
+899 PNVEAEMPNHDLTY

-982 TWEVDKEFVTVVI
+982 TWEVDKEFVTVII
-995 GGVVISGAVI
+995 GGVVISGGVI

>member
-63 EELKAVLYIGSD
+63 EELKAVLFVDTDYYSNASTLAFAWNKD
-75 FYGSS
+75 Y
-80 ANLPIVWDSE
+80 
-90 YMSSKYEHGVN
+90 
-101 ISSKIKYNGDYIV
+101 ISSNLEYSINSFDKVKLNGDYASEV
-114 ENGKNIASLYS
+114 VSLYTQ
-125 INANIYDETLKAQR
+125 NAKLYSDVEKKNAFSFAEDYGY
-139 LTFLENYGVVER
+139 LEK
-151 GYFNTHDFLYT
+151 GYLDLHDILSVSVQQGGDTNF
-162 LLMVREK
+162 K
-169 ENLQWNRDTWAV
+169 WNGDTWAI
-181 EFEFTVND
+181 EINLTVND
-189 NAYVRNSANYG
+189 NAFVRNSANSG
-200 EVKVPT
+200 EVRVPD
-206 ELACTPERAQ
+206 ELAMSLDKANRM
-216 LVAGTQYDF
+216 AGTRYR
-225 FLDFPKGAPD
+225 FLINVPKGEEGGKAAEATPM
-235 GTRADNT
+235 R
-242 SMYDY
+242 MF
-247 NANLSTTPG
+247 NANITSTPG

-500 NANGGVFADGSVVKT
+500 NANGGVFADGNVVKT

-573 SDGGSAVPSEDHKA
+573 SDGGSTVPSEDHKA

-662 YEAGQNVTLADKPTF
+662 YEAGQNVTLANKPTF

-722 GDKLLFTKTGNVGEQ
+722 GDQLLFTKTGNVGEQ

-802 YKTGDA
+802 YETGDA
-808 IIPATLPEG
+808 IIPAALPEG
-817 SECDGWVDADGNPLP
+817 FECDGWADADGNPLP

-870 SITSQVPY
+870 SITSQVLY
-878 GSEIKRPASPV
+878 GSEIKRPDSPV

-899 PNVEAVMPNHDLTY
+899 PNVEAEMPNHDLTY

-930 FLVDGEPHAQYVLK
+930 FLVDGVPHAQYVLK

-975 HDVEFVA
+975 HNVEFVA
-982 TWEVDKEFVTVVI
+982 TWEVDKEFITVVI
-995 GGVVISGAVI
+995 GGVVISGGVI

>member
-63 EELKAVLYIGSD
+63 EELKAVLFVDTDYYSNVSTLAFAWNKD
-75 FYGSS
+75 Y
-80 ANLPIVWDSE
+80 
-90 YMSSKYEHGVN
+90 
-101 ISSKIKYNGDYIV
+101 ISSNLEYSINSFDKVKLNGDYASGV
-114 ENGKNIASLYS
+114 VSLYTQ
-125 INANIYDETLKAQR
+125 NAKLYSDVEKKNAFSFAEDYGY
-139 LTFLENYGVVER
+139 LEK
-151 GYFNTHDFLYT
+151 GYLDLHDILSVSVQQGGDTNF
-162 LLMVREK
+162 K
-169 ENLQWNRDTWAV
+169 WNGDTWAI
-181 EFEFTVND
+181 EINLTVND
-189 NAYVRNSANYG
+189 NAFVRNSANSG
-200 EVKVPT
+200 EVRVPD
-206 ELACTPERAQ
+206 ELAMSLDKENQ
-216 LVAGTQYDF
+216 IAGTKNR
-225 FLDFPKGAPD
+225 FLINVPKGEEGGKAAKATPM
-235 GTRADNT
+235 R
-242 SMYDY
+242 MF
-247 NANLSTTPG
+247 NANITSTPG

-474 TIPSRV
+474 TIPARV

-648 VPAGAETLLPAGGS
+648 VPAGAEGLLPAGGS

-683 GWFYRGEQVSQI
+683 GWFYKGEQVSQI

-802 YKTGDA
+802 YETGDA
-808 IIPATLPEG
+808 IIPAALPEG
-817 SECDGWVDADGNPLP
+817 FECDGWVDADGNPLP

-843 PKNLTTKSY
+843 PKNLTPKSY

-870 SITSQVPY
+870 SITSQVLY
-878 GSEIKRPASPV
+878 GSEIKRPAPPV

-899 PNVEAVMPNHDLTY
+899 PNVEAEMPNHDLTY

-930 FLVDGEPHAQYVLK
+930 FLVDGVPHAQYVLK

-975 HDVEFVA
+975 HNVEFVA
-982 TWEVDKEFVTVVI
+982 TWEVDKEFITVVI
-995 GGVVISGAVI
+995 GGVVISGGVI

>member
-43 VMFRKDSTGNWIQTT
+43 VMFRKDSAGNWIQTT

-63 EELKAVLYIGSD
+63 EELKAVLFVDTDYYSNASTLAFAWNKD
-75 FYGSS
+75 Y
-80 ANLPIVWDSE
+80 
-90 YMSSKYEHGVN
+90 
-101 ISSKIKYNGDYIV
+101 ISSNLEYSINSFDKVKLNGDYASEV
-114 ENGKNIASLYS
+114 VSLYTQ
-125 INANIYDETLKAQR
+125 NAKLYSDVEKKNAFSFAEDYGY
-139 LTFLENYGVVER
+139 LEK
-151 GYFNTHDFLYT
+151 GYLDLHDILSVSVQQGGDTNF
-162 LLMVREK
+162 K
-169 ENLQWNRDTWAV
+169 WNGDTWAI
-181 EFEFTVND
+181 EINLTVND
-189 NAYVRNSANYG
+189 NAFVRNSANSG
-200 EVKVPT
+200 EVRVPD
-206 ELACTPERAQ
+206 ELAMSLDKANRM
-216 LVAGTQYDF
+216 AGTRYR
-225 FLDFPKGAPD
+225 FLINVPKGEEGGKAAKATPM
-235 GTRADNT
+235 R
-242 SMYDY
+242 MF
-247 NANLSTTPG
+247 NANITSTPG

-270 GKFADNSASKNISGV
+270 GKFADNSVSKNISGV

-500 NANGGVFADGSVVKT
+500 NANGGVFADGNVVKT

-600 NAIFVGWTYNGQRIS
+600 NAIFVGWIYNGQRIS

-634 GPITATLTYEFTGD
+634 GPINATLTYEFTGD

-802 YKTGDA
+802 YETGDA
-808 IIPATLPEG
+808 IIPAALPEG

-870 SITSQVPY
+870 SITSQVLY
-878 GSEIKRPASPV
+878 GSEIKRPDSPV

-899 PNVEAVMPNHDLTY
+899 PNVEAEMPNHDLTY

-930 FLVDGEPHAQYVLK
+930 FLVDGVPHAQYVLK

-995 GGVVISGAVI
+995 GGVVISGGVI

>member
-43 VMFRKDSTGNWIQTT
+43 VMFRKDSAGNWIQTT

-63 EELKAVLYIGSD
+63 EELKAVLFVDTDYYSNVSTLAFAWNKD
-75 FYGSS
+75 Y
-80 ANLPIVWDSE
+80 
-90 YMSSKYEHGVN
+90 
-101 ISSKIKYNGDYIV
+101 ISSNLEYSINSFDKVKLNGDYASGV
-114 ENGKNIASLYS
+114 VSLYTQ
-125 INANIYDETLKAQR
+125 NAKLYSDVEKKNAFSFAEDYGY
-139 LTFLENYGVVER
+139 LEK
-151 GYFNTHDFLYT
+151 GYLDLHDILSVSVQQGGDTNF
-162 LLMVREK
+162 K
-169 ENLQWNRDTWAV
+169 WNGDTWAI
-181 EFEFTVND
+181 EINLTVND
-189 NAYVRNSANYG
+189 NEFVRNSANSG
-200 EVKVPT
+200 EVRVPD
-206 ELACTPERAQ
+206 ELAMSLDKENQ
-216 LVAGTQYDF
+216 IAGTKNR
-225 FLDFPKGAPD
+225 FLINVPKGEEGGKAAKATPM
-235 GTRADNT
+235 R
-242 SMYDY
+242 MF
-247 NANLSTTPG
+247 NANITSTPG

-474 TIPSRV
+474 TIPARV

-500 NANGGVFADGSVVKT
+500 NANGGVFADGNVVKT

-573 SDGGSAVPSEDHKA
+573 SDGGSTVPSENHKA

-683 GWFYRGEQVSQI
+683 GWFYKGEQVSQI

-802 YKTGDA
+802 YETGDA
-808 IIPATLPEG
+808 IIPAALPEG
-817 SECDGWVDADGNPLP
+817 FECDGWVDADGNPLP

-843 PKNLTTKSY
+843 PKNLTPKSY

-870 SITSQVPY
+870 SITSQVLY
-878 GSEIKRPASPV
+878 GSEIKRPAPPV

-899 PNVEAVMPNHDLTY
+899 PNVEAEMPNHDLTY

-930 FLVDGEPHAQYVLK
+930 FLVDGVPHAQYVLK

-975 HDVEFVA
+975 HNVEFVA
-982 TWEVDKEFVTVVI
+982 TWEVDKEFVTVII
-995 GGVVISGAVI
+995 GGVVISGGVI

>member
-63 EELKAVLYIGSD
+63 EELKAVLFVDTDYYSNVSTLAFAWNKD
-75 FYGSS
+75 Y
-80 ANLPIVWDSE
+80 
-90 YMSSKYEHGVN
+90 
-101 ISSKIKYNGDYIV
+101 ISSNLEYSINSFDKVKLNGDYASGV
-114 ENGKNIASLYS
+114 VSLYTQ
-125 INANIYDETLKAQR
+125 NAKLYSDVEKKNAFSFAEDYGY
-139 LTFLENYGVVER
+139 LEK
-151 GYFNTHDFLYT
+151 GYLDLHDILSVSVQQGGDTNF
-162 LLMVREK
+162 K
-169 ENLQWNRDTWAV
+169 WNGDTWAI
-181 EFEFTVND
+181 EINLTVND
-189 NAYVRNSANYG
+189 NAFVRNSANSG
-200 EVKVPT
+200 EVRVPD
-206 ELACTPERAQ
+206 ELAMSLDKENQ
-216 LVAGTQYDF
+216 IAGTKNR
-225 FLDFPKGAPD
+225 FLINVPKGEEGGKAAKATPM
-235 GTRADNT
+235 R
-242 SMYDY
+242 MF
-247 NANLSTTPG
+247 NANITSTPG

-529 APTKEGY
+529 APTNEGY

-573 SDGGSAVPSEDHKA
+573 SDGGSTVPSEDHKA

-683 GWFYRGEQVSQI
+683 GWFYKGEQVSQI

-802 YKTGDA
+802 YETGDA
-808 IIPATLPEG
+808 IIPAALPEG
-817 SECDGWVDADGNPLP
+817 FECDGWVDADGNPLP

-843 PKNLTTKSY
+843 PKNLTPKSY

-870 SITSQVPY
+870 SITSQVLY
-878 GSEIKRPASPV
+878 GSEIKRPDSPV

-899 PNVEAVMPNHDLTY
+899 PNVEAEMPNHDLTY

-930 FLVDGEPHAQYVLK
+930 FLVDGVPHAQYVLK

-975 HDVEFVA
+975 HNVEFVA
-982 TWEVDKEFVTVVI
+982 TWEVDKEFVTVII
-995 GGVVISGAVI
+995 GGVVISGGVI

>member
-43 VMFRKDSTGNWIQTT
+43 VMFRKDSAGKWIQTT

-63 EELKAVLYIGSD
+63 EELKAVLFVDTDYYSNVSTLAFAWNKD
-75 FYGSS
+75 Y
-80 ANLPIVWDSE
+80 
-90 YMSSKYEHGVN
+90 
-101 ISSKIKYNGDYIV
+101 ISSNLEYSINSFDKVKLNGDYASGV
-114 ENGKNIASLYS
+114 VSLYTQ
-125 INANIYDETLKAQR
+125 NAKLYSDVEKKNAFSFAEDYGY
-139 LTFLENYGVVER
+139 LEK
-151 GYFNTHDFLYT
+151 GYLDLHDILSVSVQQGGDTNF
-162 LLMVREK
+162 K
-169 ENLQWNRDTWAV
+169 WNGDTWAI
-181 EFEFTVND
+181 EINLTVND
-189 NAYVRNSANYG
+189 NAFVRNSANSG
-200 EVKVPT
+200 EVRVPD
-206 ELACTPERAQ
+206 ELAMSLDKENQ
-216 LVAGTQYDF
+216 IAGTKNR
-225 FLDFPKGAPD
+225 FLINVPKGEEGGKAAKATPM
-235 GTRADNT
+235 R
-242 SMYDY
+242 MF
-247 NANLSTTPG
+247 NANITSTPG

-500 NANGGVFADGSVVKT
+500 NANGGVFADGNVVKT

-683 GWFYRGEQVSQI
+683 GWFYKGEQVSQI

-802 YKTGDA
+802 YETGDA
-808 IIPATLPEG
+808 IIPAALPEG
-817 SECDGWVDADGNPLP
+817 FECDGWVDADGNPLP

-843 PKNLTTKSY
+843 PKNLTPKSY

-870 SITSQVPY
+870 SITSQVLY
-878 GSEIKRPASPV
+878 GSEIKRPDSPV

-899 PNVEAVMPNHDLTY
+899 PNVEAEMPNHDLTY

-982 TWEVDKEFVTVVI
+982 TWEVDKEFVTVII
-995 GGVVISGAVI
+995 GGVVISGGVI

>member
-63 EELKAVLYIGSD
+63 EELKAVLFVDTDYYSNASTLAFAWNKD
-75 FYGSS
+75 Y
-80 ANLPIVWDSE
+80 
-90 YMSSKYEHGVN
+90 
-101 ISSKIKYNGDYIV
+101 ISSNLEYSINSFDKVKLNGDYASEV
-114 ENGKNIASLYS
+114 VSLYTQ
-125 INANIYDETLKAQR
+125 NAKLYSDVEKKNAFSFAEDYGY
-139 LTFLENYGVVER
+139 LEK
-151 GYFNTHDFLYT
+151 GYLDLHDILSVSVQQGGDTNF
-162 LLMVREK
+162 K
-169 ENLQWNRDTWAV
+169 WNGDTWAI
-181 EFEFTVND
+181 EINLTVND
-189 NAYVRNSANYG
+189 NAFVRNSANSG
-200 EVKVPT
+200 EVRVPD
-206 ELACTPERAQ
+206 ELAMSLDKANRM
-216 LVAGTQYDF
+216 AGTRYR
-225 FLDFPKGAPD
+225 FLINVPKGEEGGKAAEATPM
-235 GTRADNT
+235 R
-242 SMYDY
+242 MF
-247 NANLSTTPG
+247 NANITSTPG

-394 EPETGFVLDTEK
+394 EPETGFVLDAEK

-474 TIPSRV
+474 TIPARV

-573 SDGGSAVPSEDHKA
+573 SDGGSTVPSEDHKA

-784 TVTYYLAVGA
+784 TVTYYLAIGA

-802 YKTGDA
+802 YETGDA
-808 IIPATLPEG
+808 IIPAALPEG
-817 SECDGWVDADGNPLP
+817 FECDGWVDADGNPLP

-843 PKNLTTKSY
+843 PKNLTPKSY

-870 SITSQVPY
+870 SITSQVLY
-878 GSEIKRPASPV
+878 GSEIKRPAPPV

-899 PNVEAVMPNHDLTY
+899 PNVEAEMPNHDLTY

-930 FLVDGEPHAQYVLK
+930 FLVDGVPHAQYVLK

-975 HDVEFVA
+975 HNVEFVA
-982 TWEVDKEFVTVVI
+982 TWEVDKEFITVVI
-995 GGVVISGAVI
+995 GGVVISGGVI

>member
-43 VMFRKDSTGNWIQTT
+43 VMFRKDSAGNWIQTT

-63 EELKAVLYIGSD
+63 EELKAVLFVDTDYYSNASTLAFAWNKD
-75 FYGSS
+75 Y
-80 ANLPIVWDSE
+80 
-90 YMSSKYEHGVN
+90 
-101 ISSKIKYNGDYIV
+101 ISSNLEYSINSFDKVKLNGDYASEV
-114 ENGKNIASLYS
+114 VSLYTQ
-125 INANIYDETLKAQR
+125 NAKLYSDVEKKNAFSFAEDYGY
-139 LTFLENYGVVER
+139 LEK
-151 GYFNTHDFLYT
+151 GYLDLHDILSVSVQQGGDTNF
-162 LLMVREK
+162 K
-169 ENLQWNRDTWAV
+169 WNGDTWAI
-181 EFEFTVND
+181 EINLTVND
-189 NAYVRNSANYG
+189 NAFVRNSANSG
-200 EVKVPT
+200 EVRVPD
-206 ELACTPERAQ
+206 ELAMSLDKANRM
-216 LVAGTQYDF
+216 AGTRYR
-225 FLDFPKGAPD
+225 FLINVPKGDEGGKAAEATPM
-235 GTRADNT
+235 R
-242 SMYDY
+242 MF
-247 NANLSTTPG
+247 NANITSTPG

-270 GKFADNSASKNISGV
+270 GKFADNSVSKNISGV

-500 NANGGVFADGSVVKT
+500 NANGGVFADGNVVKT

-634 GPITATLTYEFTGD
+634 GPINATLTYEFTGD

-683 GWFYRGEQVSQI
+683 GWFYKGEQVSQI

-802 YKTGDA
+802 YETGDA
-808 IIPATLPEG
+808 IIPAALPEG
-817 SECDGWVDADGNPLP
+817 FECDGWVDADGNPLP

-843 PKNLTTKSY
+843 PKNLTPKSY

-870 SITSQVPY
+870 SITSQVLY
-878 GSEIKRPASPV
+878 GSEIKRPDSPV

-899 PNVEAVMPNHDLTY
+899 PNVEAEMPNHDLTY

-930 FLVDGEPHAQYVLK
+930 FLVDGVPHAQYVLK

-975 HDVEFVA
+975 HNVEFVA
-982 TWEVDKEFVTVVI
+982 TWEVDKEFVTVII
-995 GGVVISGAVI
+995 GGVVISGGVI

>member
-63 EELKAVLYIGSD
+63 EELKAVLFVDTDYYSNASTLAFAWNKD
-75 FYGSS
+75 Y
-80 ANLPIVWDSE
+80 
-90 YMSSKYEHGVN
+90 
-101 ISSKIKYNGDYIV
+101 ISSNLEYSINSFDKVKLNGDYASEV
-114 ENGKNIASLYS
+114 VSLYTQ
-125 INANIYDETLKAQR
+125 NAKLYSDEEKKNA
-139 LTFLENYGVVER
+139 FSFAEDYGYLEK
-151 GYFNTHDFLYT
+151 GYLDLHDILSVSVQQGGDTNF
-162 LLMVREK
+162 K
-169 ENLQWNRDTWAV
+169 WNGDTWAI
-181 EFEFTVND
+181 EINLTVND
-189 NAYVRNSANYG
+189 NAFVRNSSNSG
-200 EVKVPT
+200 EVRVPD
-206 ELACTPERAQ
+206 ELAMSLDKANRM
-216 LVAGTQYDF
+216 AGTRYR
-225 FLDFPKGAPD
+225 FLINVPKGEEGGKAAKATPM
-235 GTRADNT
+235 R
-242 SMYDY
+242 MF
-247 NANLSTTPG
+247 NANITSTPG

-270 GKFADNSASKNISGV
+270 GKFADNSVSKNISGV

-500 NANGGVFADGSVVKT
+500 NANGGVFADGNVVKT

-536 VFTGWKQLDG
+536 VFTGWKQLDS

-683 GWFYRGEQVSQI
+683 GWFYKGEQVSQI

-713 QKGTINFYD
+713 QKGAINFYD

-802 YKTGDA
+802 YETGDA

-817 SECDGWVDADGNPLP
+817 YECDGWVDADGNPLP

-870 SITSQVPY
+870 SITSQVRY
-878 GSEIKRPASPV
+878 GSEIKRPDSPV

-930 FLVDGEPHAQYVLK
+930 FLVDGVPHAQYVLK

-982 TWEVDKEFVTVVI
+982 TWEVDKEFVTVII
-995 GGVVISGAVI
+995 GGVVISGGVI

>member
-63 EELKAVLYIGSD
+63 EELKAVLFVDTDYYSNASTLAFAWNKD
-75 FYGSS
+75 Y
-80 ANLPIVWDSE
+80 
-90 YMSSKYEHGVN
+90 
-101 ISSKIKYNGDYIV
+101 ISSNLEYSINSFDKVKLNGDYASEV
-114 ENGKNIASLYS
+114 VSLYTQ
-125 INANIYDETLKAQR
+125 NAKLYSDEEKKNA
-139 LTFLENYGVVER
+139 FSFAEDYGYLEK
-151 GYFNTHDFLYT
+151 GYLDLHDILSVSVQQGGDTNF
-162 LLMVREK
+162 K
-169 ENLQWNRDTWAV
+169 WNGDTWAI
-181 EFEFTVND
+181 EINLTVND
-189 NAYVRNSANYG
+189 NAFVRNSSNSG
-200 EVKVPT
+200 EVRVPD
-206 ELACTPERAQ
+206 ELAMSLDKANRM
-216 LVAGTQYDF
+216 AGTRYR
-225 FLDFPKGAPD
+225 FLINVPKGEEGGKAAKATPM
-235 GTRADNT
+235 R
-242 SMYDY
+242 MF
-247 NANLSTTPG
+247 NANITSTPG

-270 GKFADNSASKNISGV
+270 GKFADNSVSKNISGV

-500 NANGGVFADGSVVKT
+500 NANGGVFADGNVVKT

-536 VFTGWKQLDG
+536 VFTGWKQLDS

-802 YKTGDA
+802 YETGDA

-870 SITSQVPY
+870 SITSQVRY

-995 GGVVISGAVI
+995 GGVVISGGVI

>member
-43 VMFRKDSTGNWIQTT
+43 VMFRKDSAGNWIQTT

-63 EELKAVLYIGSD
+63 EELKAVLFVDTDYYSNASTLAFAWNKD
-75 FYGSS
+75 Y
-80 ANLPIVWDSE
+80 
-90 YMSSKYEHGVN
+90 
-101 ISSKIKYNGDYIV
+101 ISSNLEYGINSFDKVKLNGDYASGV
-114 ENGKNIASLYS
+114 VSLYTQ
-125 INANIYDETLKAQR
+125 NANLYSDVEKKNA
-139 LTFLENYGVVER
+139 FSFAEDYGYLEK
-151 GYFNTHDFLYT
+151 GYLDLHDILSVSVQQGGDTNF
-162 LLMVREK
+162 K
-169 ENLQWNRDTWAV
+169 WNGDTWAI
-181 EFEFTVND
+181 EINLTVND
-189 NAYVRNSANYG
+189 NAFVRNSANSG
-200 EVKVPT
+200 EVRVPD
-206 ELACTPERAQ
+206 ELAMSLDKANRI
-216 LVAGTQYDF
+216 AGTRYR
-225 FLDFPKGAPD
+225 FLINVPKGEEGGRGAEATPM
-235 GTRADNT
+235 R
-242 SMYDY
+242 MF
-247 NANLSTTPG
+247 NANITSTPG

-369 EYVQTPDYVS
+369 EYVQTPDFVS

-474 TIPSRV
+474 TIPARV

-500 NANGGVFADGSVVKT
+500 NANGGAFADGSVVKT

-546 TAMPEKAVGD
+546 TAMPEKATGD

-634 GPITATLTYEFTGD
+634 GPINATLTYEFTGD

-662 YEAGQNVTLADKPTF
+662 YEAGQNVTLAEKPTF

-722 GDKLLFTKTGNVGEQ
+722 GDQLLFTKTGNVGEQ

-770 DTINVYAKWEASEL
+770 DTINVYAKWKASEL

-802 YKTGDA
+802 YETGDA
-808 IIPATLPEG
+808 IIPAALPDG

-919 APVDGETYSAV
+919 APIVGETYSAV
-930 FLVDGEPHAQYVLK
+930 FIVDGEPHAQYVLK

-995 GGVVISGAVI
+995 GGVIISGGVI

-1012 ASIIAGIG
+1012 ASIIAGIA

-1026 TITII
+1026 TITVI

-1125 VITKKKKED
+1125 VMTKKKKED

>member
-43 VMFRKDSTGNWIQTT
+43 VMFRKDSAGNWIQTT

-63 EELKAVLYIGSD
+63 EELKAVLFVDTDYYSNASTLAFAWNKD
-75 FYGSS
+75 Y
-80 ANLPIVWDSE
+80 
-90 YMSSKYEHGVN
+90 
-101 ISSKIKYNGDYIV
+101 ISSNLEYSINSFDKVKLNGDYASEV
-114 ENGKNIASLYS
+114 VSLYTQ
-125 INANIYDETLKAQR
+125 NAKLYSDVEKKNAFSFAEDYGY
-139 LTFLENYGVVER
+139 LEK
-151 GYFNTHDFLYT
+151 GYLDLHDILSVSVQQGGDTNF
-162 LLMVREK
+162 K
-169 ENLQWNRDTWAV
+169 WNGDTWAI
-181 EFEFTVND
+181 EINLTVND
-189 NAYVRNSANYG
+189 NAFVRNSANSG
-200 EVKVPT
+200 EVRVPD
-206 ELACTPERAQ
+206 ELAMSLDKANRM
-216 LVAGTQYDF
+216 AGTRYR
-225 FLDFPKGAPD
+225 FLINVPKGEEGGKAAEATPM
-235 GTRADNT
+235 R
-242 SMYDY
+242 MF
-247 NANLSTTPG
+247 NANITSTPG

-447 VPYGAPV
+447 IPYGAPV

-500 NANGGVFADGSVVKT
+500 NANGGVFADGNVVKT

-587 DEEIN
+587 DKEIN

-634 GPITATLTYEFTGD
+634 GPINATLTYEFTGD
-648 VPAGAETLLPAGGS
+648 VPAGAETLLPASGS
-662 YEAGQNVTLADKPTF
+662 YEAGQVVTLADKPTF

-722 GDKLLFTKTGNVGEQ
+722 GDQLLFTKTGNVGEQ

-770 DTINVYAKWEASEL
+770 NTINVYAKWEASEL
-784 TVTYYLAVGA
+784 TVTYYLAIGA

-802 YKTGDA
+802 YETGDA
-808 IIPATLPEG
+808 IIPAALPEG

-870 SITSQVPY
+870 SITSQVLY
-878 GSEIKRPASPV
+878 GSEIKRPDSPV

-975 HDVEFVA
+975 HNVEFVA
-982 TWEVDKEFVTVVI
+982 TWEVDKEFVTVII
-995 GGVVISGAVI
+995 GGVVISGGVI

>member
-43 VMFRKDSTGNWIQTT
+43 VMFRKDSAGNWIQTT

-63 EELKAVLYIGSD
+63 EELKAVLFVDTDYYSNASTLAFAWNKD
-75 FYGSS
+75 Y
-80 ANLPIVWDSE
+80 
-90 YMSSKYEHGVN
+90 
-101 ISSKIKYNGDYIV
+101 ISSNLEYGINSFDKVKLNGDYASGV
-114 ENGKNIASLYS
+114 VSLYTQ
-125 INANIYDETLKAQR
+125 NANLYSDVEKKNA
-139 LTFLENYGVVER
+139 FSFAEDYGYLEK
-151 GYFNTHDFLYT
+151 GYLDLHDILSVSVQQGGDTNF
-162 LLMVREK
+162 K
-169 ENLQWNRDTWAV
+169 WNGDTWAI
-181 EFEFTVND
+181 EINLTVND
-189 NAYVRNSANYG
+189 NAFVRNSANSG
-200 EVKVPT
+200 EVRVPD
-206 ELACTPERAQ
+206 ELAMSLDKANRI
-216 LVAGTQYDF
+216 AGTRYR
-225 FLDFPKGAPD
+225 FLINVPKGEEGGRGAEATPM
-235 GTRADNT
+235 R
-242 SMYDY
+242 MF
-247 NANLSTTPG
+247 NANITSTPG
-256 VISVFSDVKLNANG
+256 IISVFSDVKLNANG

-369 EYVQTPDYVS
+369 EYVQTPDFVS

-454 PAISDNNV
+454 PAISDNNI

-474 TIPSRV
+474 TIPARV

-500 NANGGVFADGSVVKT
+500 NANGGAFADGSVVKT

-546 TAMPEKAVGD
+546 TAMPEKAAGD

-573 SDGGSAVPSEDHKA
+573 SDGGSTVPSEEHKYN
-587 DEEIN
+587 EEIN
-592 SFPTPTKD
+592 DFPTPTKD

-683 GWFYRGEQVSQI
+683 GWFYKGEQVSQI

-802 YKTGDA
+802 YETGDA
-808 IIPATLPEG
+808 IIPAALPEG
-817 SECDGWVDADGNPLP
+817 FECDGWVDADGNPLP

-843 PKNLTTKSY
+843 PKNLTPKSY

-870 SITSQVPY
+870 SITSQVLY
-878 GSEIKRPASPV
+878 GSEIKRPAPPV

-899 PNVEAVMPNHDLTY
+899 PNVEAEMPNHDLTY

-930 FLVDGEPHAQYVLK
+930 FLVDGVPHAQYVLK

-975 HDVEFVA
+975 HNVEFVA
-982 TWEVDKEFVTVVI
+982 TWEVDKEFVTVII
-995 GGVVISGAVI
+995 GGVVISGGVI

>member
-43 VMFRKDSTGNWIQTT
+43 VMFRKDSAGNWIQTT

-63 EELKAVLYIGSD
+63 EELKAVLFVDTDYYSNASTLAFAWNKD
-75 FYGSS
+75 Y
-80 ANLPIVWDSE
+80 
-90 YMSSKYEHGVN
+90 
-101 ISSKIKYNGDYIV
+101 ISSNLEYGINSFDKVKLNGDYASGV
-114 ENGKNIASLYS
+114 VSLYTQ
-125 INANIYDETLKAQR
+125 NANLYSDVEKKNA
-139 LTFLENYGVVER
+139 FSFAEDYGYLEK
-151 GYFNTHDFLYT
+151 GYLDLHDILSVSVQQGGDTNF
-162 LLMVREK
+162 K
-169 ENLQWNRDTWAV
+169 WNGDTWAI
-181 EFEFTVND
+181 EINLTVND
-189 NAYVRNSANYG
+189 NAFVRNSANSG
-200 EVKVPT
+200 EVRVPD
-206 ELACTPERAQ
+206 ELAMSLDKANRI
-216 LVAGTQYDF
+216 AGTRYR
-225 FLDFPKGAPD
+225 FLINVPKGEEGGRGAEATPM
-235 GTRADNT
+235 R
-242 SMYDY
+242 MF
-247 NANLSTTPG
+247 NANITSTPG

-369 EYVQTPDYVS
+369 EYVQTPDFVS

-474 TIPSRV
+474 TIPARV

-500 NANGGVFADGSVVKT
+500 NANGGAFADGSVVKT

-546 TAMPEKAVGD
+546 TAMPEKATGD

-634 GPITATLTYEFTGD
+634 GPINATLTYEFTGD
-648 VPAGAETLLPAGGS
+648 VPTGAEGLLPASGS
-662 YEAGQNVTLADKPTF
+662 YEAGQVVTLADKPTF

-683 GWFYRGEQVSQI
+683 GWFYRNEQVSQI

-713 QKGTINFYD
+713 QKGAINFYD

-770 DTINVYAKWEASEL
+770 DTINVYAKWKASEL

-802 YKTGDA
+802 YETGDA
-808 IIPATLPEG
+808 IIPAALPDG

-919 APVDGETYSAV
+919 APIVGETYSAV
-930 FLVDGEPHAQYVLK
+930 FIVDGEPHAQYVLK

-995 GGVVISGAVI
+995 GGVIISGGVI

-1012 ASIIAGIG
+1012 ASIIAGIA

-1026 TITII
+1026 TITVI

-1125 VITKKKKED
+1125 VMTKKKKED

>member
-43 VMFRKDSTGNWIQTT
+43 VMFRKDSAGNWIQTT

-63 EELKAVLYIGSD
+63 EELKAVLFVDTDYYSNASTLAFAWNKD
-75 FYGSS
+75 Y
-80 ANLPIVWDSE
+80 
-90 YMSSKYEHGVN
+90 
-101 ISSKIKYNGDYIV
+101 ISSNLEYSINSFDKVKLNGDYASEV
-114 ENGKNIASLYS
+114 VSLYTQ
-125 INANIYDETLKAQR
+125 NAKLYSDVEKKNAFSFAEDYGY
-139 LTFLENYGVVER
+139 LEK
-151 GYFNTHDFLYT
+151 GYLDLHDILSVSVQQGGDTNF
-162 LLMVREK
+162 K
-169 ENLQWNRDTWAV
+169 WNGDTWAI
-181 EFEFTVND
+181 EINLTVND
-189 NAYVRNSANYG
+189 NAFVRNSANSG
-200 EVKVPT
+200 EVRVPD
-206 ELACTPERAQ
+206 ELAMSLDKANRM
-216 LVAGTQYDF
+216 AGTRYR
-225 FLDFPKGAPD
+225 FLINVPKGEEGGKAAEATPM
-235 GTRADNT
+235 R
-242 SMYDY
+242 MF
-247 NANLSTTPG
+247 NANITSTPG

-270 GKFADNSASKNISGV
+270 GKFADNSVSKNISGV

-480 GTEDLAFTA
+480 GTEDLEFTA

-546 TAMPEKAVGD
+546 TAMPEKAIGD

-662 YEAGQNVTLADKPTF
+662 YEAGQVVTLADKPTF

-683 GWFYRGEQVSQI
+683 GWFYKGEQVSQI

-802 YKTGDA
+802 YETGDA
-808 IIPATLPEG
+808 IIPAALPEG
-817 SECDGWVDADGNPLP
+817 FECDGWVDADGNPLP

-843 PKNLTTKSY
+843 PKNLTPKSY

-870 SITSQVPY
+870 SITSQVLY
-878 GSEIKRPASPV
+878 GSEIKRPVPPV

-899 PNVEAVMPNHDLTY
+899 PNVEAEMPNHDLTY

-930 FLVDGEPHAQYVLK
+930 FLVDGVPHAQYVLK

-975 HDVEFVA
+975 HNVEFVA